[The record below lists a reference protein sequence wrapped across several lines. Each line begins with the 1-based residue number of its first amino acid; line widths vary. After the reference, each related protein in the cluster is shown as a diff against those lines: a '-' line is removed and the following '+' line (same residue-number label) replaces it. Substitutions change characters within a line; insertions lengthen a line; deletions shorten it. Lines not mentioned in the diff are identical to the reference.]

1 MTKTNTKIIGL
12 SLFLQLA
19 ALTPIYPQIPVVD
32 YFGRWLSK
40 TSSVVQ
46 QASQFIKE
54 TAAPLV
60 DTFKK
65 TQEFFKK
72 AQTFV
77 SHLVTNLRY
86 IERIIDTHKDIKTL
100 FDNAIT
106 GLNANPDLDEDGMD
120 DLEFLDK
127 NTLDRWKHAQI
138 LLAIS
143 AEATA
148 VFEILS
154 NIIEQDA
161 FTMDDKG
168 RIQIIKETYQEML
181 GLKRAMRMQLRR
193 INREVYQYSRLK
205 KEVEVFDNLF
215 KTK

>member
-1 MTKTNTKIIGL
+1 MNNTFNLKIGL
-12 SLFLQLA
+12 LIGLCFFAS
-19 ALTPIYPQIPVVD
+19 PIYPQVPVAD

-60 DTFKK
+60 NSFKK
-65 TQEFFKK
+65 TQEFFQK

-77 SHLVTNLRY
+77 NHVITNMRY
-86 IERIIDTHKDIKTL
+86 IERIVDTHKDIKTL

-106 GLNANPDLDEDGMD
+106 GLNAPRDVDEDGMD

-127 NTLDRWKHAQI
+127 NALDRWKHAQI

-143 AEATA
+143 AEATS
-148 VFEILS
+148 VFEIFS

-161 FTMDDKG
+161 FTVDDKG
-168 RIQIIKETYQEML
+168 RVQIIKETYQEL
-181 GLKRAMRMQLRR
+181 LKLKRAMRGQLRR

-205 KEVEVFDNLF
+205 KEIEVFDKLF